1 MNSSLVPKPRPR
13 SKTKDT
19 TLRGRSVWIDETGDI
34 TGEKGT
40 RYSEVTTT
48 IPWGTEW
55 ITAPSI
61 DKDGSKLSDKEV
73 KQKLI
78 DNEGRDFITG
88 EKLPT
93 FESEPE
99 ATAYAK
105 WRSDTMFDLEKI
117 EKGYPEKV
125 YENVEPE
132 KEENSFMYDM
142 GSYAKGIGKA
152 LAAIGLRKFG
162 VDYYPTADGFFEGGD
177 VQKEDPALK
186 FKRRSTVTD
195 QSINDAINAQPKK
208 GMGYV
213 ELLIDNIIG
222 LDNEYESFGEKL
234 GTEFNKDELGF
245 LKNIAVGA
253 YEGAKEFV
261 TSPVDTTKSVVKDIA
276 DSVQR
281 LGTEDLDMRL
291 KRLYNVTYADATD
304 EQVNRARE
312 SVFGD
317 ALTALELVPAGA
329 ATAVVAKQ
337 ALKSGAGKQVVDF
350 AKRIEVDPD
359 AVGSLGGNIR
369 LTPKDTIDLDEP
381 TERTSLS
388 VTDTLPKSEVSPLTK
403 ESTDKR
409 LFETGAIQSFDDTI
423 DPEYLTVSPEAARE
437 SLLKDKAFATRDFY
451 SSITTALEN
460 RVGKKGISGK
470 VAKKFLEKNAPNINK
485 QELYWSGLLD
495 VLEDDKVYKRDE
507 LLSLAKENTPQIE
520 IEVLGPHF
528 KVGEGVKKPRHF
540 EMQRITGAI
549 KFKRDDG
556 SLISPALHTKD
567 DFDYAEI
574 LIRNKNQKTSN
585 YKDVLEGHWGGRD
598 DVLSHARVTYL
609 DYMDP
614 NKDKSVAVIDE
625 LQSDAVQ
632 KAVIAS
638 KETGK
643 QKTDLQKKI
652 GNAPTESD
660 IAFHYEMELSDHVF
674 SYVLGAVPL
683 SKKFKDQMNKRYN
696 EGREAHPEFPFDF
709 DRITDQDIADDMIR
723 EGLTDTVKKFA
734 ELKNKHNLGEI
745 TYEQV
750 VDELAKEFNLKKSAI
765 TRKTTPGYFPI
776 VDDAFLNVLGD
787 YVFTK
792 KEVRKYNKENDN
804 LMRSNLMDIFEE
816 INTKDFEDNLVPL
829 NLTGSVRTAL
839 LGVIKD
845 AKERGINKI
854 IIPPVESL
862 MKVRSMGGASKKAF
876 EATYVNAAIKALK
889 ALQLETKGKINFKRK
904 EDDLI
909 SFEAGSNPIIIDVSN
924 FEIPEFAQFR
934 FYKGGD
940 VPKNNWEKLTRWI
953 KSKLDEIENPFK
965 EVSFA
970 VGPAV
975 VRAFNQM
982 VKADEQ
988 RAKETFPDL
997 YRKWERGEK
1006 LYNKGGVTMKDQMQM
1021 AFMDEGGLRDDGMNR
1036 DPVSGNEVPSGSLA
1050 EEVRDDVP
1058 ARLSEGEYVVPADVV
1073 RFYGVKFFED
1083 LRTKAKMGLQDME
1096 QNGRIGGTPID
1107 EPNPARSMDGD
1118 LSSEELEFI
1127 QSLVGDERNL
1137 DAMSQE
1143 MTSQTTALN
1152 EGGEVRGY
1160 YDSSMVT
1167 NPYRQPYVPAY
1178 ATPGAM
1184 TIGMNAPYIYPG
1196 SGGTP
1201 GYGPPQAPK
1210 EPEGGCPEGMMWDGT
1225 MCVIDPNYVAP
1236 QRGGG
1241 GSDDDDGPDMPAPK
1255 PWYEGADLTNPSAYI
1270 DGILAPEKE
1279 DQSIV
1284 GGILSNMPIF
1294 KAVGSIGHLSNV
1306 AKARATVA
1314 MAKVTEV
1321 NGKAKYSDEEI
1332 AEMEAKIDKYI
1343 ADNNVNRKIADSIA
1357 SGRMFT
1363 TSGMG
1368 NFDKNKDGKLDFL
1381 EELGGNIKEKQP
1393 TKPEP
1398 EPDKKDRTYAT
1409 TDSDTGKT
1417 ISVTR
1422 PTPKDDSPSR
1432 PVGKSGIDIAKKQ
1445 QSSVNVGGPG
1455 FRSSTPKKPT
1465 PKKVNIKKEQE
1476 KSVNVGGP
1484 GFRNK
1489 GGLMSK
1495 KKKK

>member
-19 TLRGRSVWIDETGDI
+19 TLRGRPVWIDKTGDI

-61 DKDGSKLSDKEV
+61 DKDGSRLSDEEV
-73 KQKLI
+73 KQKLK

-99 ATAYAK
+99 ATAYAE
-105 WRSDTMFDLEKI
+105 WRSDTMFDLEEI

-152 LAAIGLRKFG
+152 LAAIGLRRYG
-162 VDYYPTADGFFEGGD
+162 VDYYPTADGFFKGGD

-213 ELLIDNIIG
+213 ELLVDNIVG

-337 ALKSGAGKQVVDF
+337 ALKSGAGKQAIDF

-369 LTPKDTIDLDEP
+369 LTPKDTSDFDRSQITP
-381 TERTSLS
+381 VQRKR
-388 VTDTLPKSEVSPLTK
+388 TDTLPKSEVSPLTK

-409 LFETGAIQSFDDTI
+409 LFETGVVDFFYDS
-423 DPEYLTVSPEAARE
+423 DPEYMTVSPEAARE
-437 SLLKDKAFATRDFY
+437 SFRKDKEFYTRDFY

-495 VLEDDKVYKRDE
+495 ILEDDKVYKRDE
-507 LLSLAKENTPQIE
+507 LLSLAKENTPQVE
-520 IEVLGPHF
+520 IEVLTNPRF
-528 KVGEGVKKPRHF
+528 EVGDPSKRPKF
-540 EMQRITGAI
+540 FTMQRITKAI
-549 KFKRDDG
+549 RLKNNDG
-556 SLISPALHTKD
+556 SLISERPSFE

-574 LIRNKNQKTSN
+574 LITNKNKKESF
-585 YKDVLEGHWGGRD
+585 YDGAYEHWGESG
-598 DVLSHARVTYL
+598 VLGHARVTYI
-609 DYMDP
+609 
-614 NKDKSVAVIDE
+614 NHRDKSAAVVDE
-625 LQSDAVQ
+625 FQSDAVQ
-632 KAVIAS
+632 GGGIAS
-638 KETGK
+638 KQTSERWANI
-643 QKTDLQKKI
+643 KKDRDDGLPTLGDI
-652 GNAPTESD
+652 GL
-660 IAFHYEMELSDHVF
+660 HYELELFDFVS
-674 SYVLGAVPL
+674 SYFLGNVPL
-683 SKKFKDQMNKRYN
+683 SKKFKDEIKRYN
-696 EGREAHPEFPFDF
+696 YDF
-709 DRITDQDIADDMIR
+709 DSITDQEAAETAIKV
-723 EGLTDTVKKFA
+723 GLTDTVKKLTK
-734 ELKNKHNLGEI
+734 LKDKHIRNEI
-745 TYEQV
+745 TYGEV
-750 VDELAKEFNLKKSAI
+750 VDELAKEFNLKTSAI
-765 TRKTTPGYFPI
+765 KRRSI
-776 VDDAFLNVLGD
+776 QEISEIDNAFANVLGD
-787 YVFTK
+787 YVFGK
-792 KEVRKYNKENDN
+792 SVVRKHDKNNNGEMKED
-804 LMRSNLMDIFEE
+804 LASIFSA
-816 INTKDFEDNLVPL
+816 INVQDFTDHLVPL

-862 MKVRSMGGASKKAF
+862 MKVRRGGSKPAF
-876 EATYVNAAIKALK
+876 KATYEDAAIKALK
-889 ALQLETKGKINFKRK
+889 ELKSETKGKINFERK

-909 SFEAGSNPIIIDVSN
+909 SFEAGSDPIIIDVSD

-940 VPKNNWEKLTRWI
+940 VPKNNWERLTRWI

-965 EVSFA
+965 KA
-970 VGPAV
+970 NYDWGPGV
-975 VRAFNQM
+975 VRAFKQM
-982 VKADEQ
+982 VKIDEQ

-997 YRKWERGEK
+997 YRKHIKGEK

-1021 AFMDEGGLRDDGMNR
+1021 AFIDEGGLRDDGMNR

-1096 QNGRIGGTPID
+1096 QNGRIGGTPIN
-1107 EPNPARSMDGD
+1107 EPTPARSMDED
-1118 LSSEELEFI
+1118 LSSEEFEFL

-1143 MTSQTTALN
+1143 MTSQATALS

-1167 NPYRQPYVPAY
+1167 NPYQQPYVPAY

-1184 TIGMNAPYIYPG
+1184 TVGMNAPYIYPG

-1201 GYGPPQAPK
+1201 GYGPPQAPQ
-1210 EPEGGCPEGMMWDGT
+1210 EPPGGCPEGMMWNGT

-1241 GSDDDDGPDMPAPK
+1241 GSDDDGPGTTAPEPK
-1255 PWYEGADLTNPSAYI
+1255 PWYEGIDVSDPSGYL
-1270 DGILAPEKE
+1270 DGLLGAQQE
-1279 DQSIV
+1279 DQSMI

-1332 AEMEAKIDKYI
+1332 SAMEAKIDKYI
-1343 ADNNVNRKIADSIA
+1343 DDNNVNRKIADSIA

-1393 TKPEP
+1393 TKPKP
-1398 EPDKKDRTYAT
+1398 EYIDTSKLKGVSTSTTFKKDG
-1409 TDSDTGKT
+1409 DTGTETDALRRQRSDESKSNLEKMMADTRKRADAIKAESKKT
-1417 ISVTR
+1417 
-1422 PTPKDDSPSR
+1422 
-1432 PVGKSGIDIAKKQ
+1432 GKSIAEIGRASAPSSASKTAKQ
-1445 QSSVNVGGPG
+1445 
-1455 FRSSTPKKPT
+1455 KA
-1465 PKKVNIKKEQE
+1465 KEE
-1476 KSVNVGGP
+1476 GDPRGMD
-1484 GFRNK
+1484 K

>member
-1 MNSSLVPKPRPR
+1 MNSSLVPKLRPR
-13 SKTKDT
+13 TKTKET
-19 TLRGRSVWIDETGDI
+19 TLRGRPVFIDETGDI
-34 TGEKGT
+34 TGKKKT

-99 ATAYAK
+99 ATKYAK

-132 KEENSFMYDM
+132 KEENSFYYDM

-152 LAAIGLRKFG
+152 LAAIGLRRYG
-162 VDYYPTADGFFEGGD
+162 INYYPTADGFSEGGD
-177 VQKEDPALK
+177 TVYPELK
-186 FKRRSTVTD
+186 PKRKSTVT
-195 QSINDAINAQPKK
+195 SEKINNAINTQPKK

-213 ELLIDNIIG
+213 ELLVDNIIG
-222 LDNEYESFGEKL
+222 LDNKYESFGEKL

-317 ALTALELVPAGA
+317 ALTALELVPAGGA
-329 ATAVVAKQ
+329 VAITAKK
-337 ALKSGAGKQVVDF
+337 ALKSGAAKQGIDF

-369 LTPKDTIDLDEP
+369 LAPKDTTDFNKPI
-381 TERTSLS
+381 ERTPLS
-388 VTDTLPKSEVSPLTK
+388 DTDTLPKSQVSPLVK

-409 LFETGAIQSFDDTI
+409 LFETGAIDSSFDDI
-423 DPEYLTVSPEAARE
+423 ESEYLIEGAQE
-437 SLLKDKAFATRDFY
+437 SLLKDKEFYTRDFY

-485 QELYWSGLLD
+485 QELHWSGLLD

-507 LLSLAKENTPQIE
+507 LLLLAKENTPQVE

-528 KVGEGVKKPRHF
+528 KVGEGVKKPKHF

-549 KFKRDDG
+549 KFKNNDG

-574 LIRNKNQKTSN
+574 LIRNKNKKTSN
-585 YKDVLEGHWGGRD
+585 YKDALLGHWGERD
-598 DVLSHARVTYL
+598 DVISHARVTYI
-609 DYMDP
+609 DHMDP
-614 NKDKSVAVIDE
+614 TTGSKDKSVAVVDE

-643 QKTDLQKKI
+643 LKTDLQKKI
-652 GNAPTESD
+652 GNVPTESD
-660 IAFHYEMELSDHVF
+660 IAFHYELELSDFVF
-674 SYVLGAVPL
+674 SYVAGDIPL
-683 SKKFKDQMNKRYN
+683 SKKFKDKINSYN
-696 EGREAHPEFPFDF
+696 YDF
-709 DRITDQDIADDMIR
+709 DSITDPDIAEDVIR
-723 EGLTDTVKKFA
+723 VGLTDTVKKFA
-734 ELKNKHNLGEI
+734 ELKNKHTLGEI

-792 KEVRKYNKENDN
+792 KEVRNYNKNNDN
-804 LMRSNLMDIFEE
+804 LMRSSLMDIFEE
-816 INTKDFEDNLVPL
+816 INVKDFEDNLVPL
-829 NLTGSVRTAL
+829 NLTGSVRTSL

-862 MKVRSMGGASKKAF
+862 MKVRQGGSKKAF

-889 ALQLETKGKINFKRK
+889 ELQSETKGKINFKRK

-909 SFEAGSNPIIIDVSN
+909 SFETDSDPIIIDVSD
-924 FEIPEFAQFR
+924 FEIGEFTQFR
-934 FYKGGD
+934 F
-940 VPKNNWEKLTRWI
+940 
-953 KSKLDEIENPFK
+953 
-965 EVSFA
+965 A
-970 VGPAV
+970 
-975 VRAFNQM
+975 
-982 VKADEQ
+982 
-988 RAKETFPDL
+988 
-997 YRKWERGEK
+997 
-1006 LYNKGGVTMKDQMQM
+1006 
-1021 AFMDEGGLRDDGMNR
+1021 EGGSVENMDGQMEMIFEEGGITDDGTTT
-1036 DPVSGNEVPSGSLA
+1036 DPVSGNDVPPGSLA
-1050 EEVRDDVP
+1050 REVRDDVP

-1073 RFYGVKFFED
+1073 RFYGVKFFEN
-1083 LRTKAKMGLQDME
+1083 LRTEAKMGLQDME
-1096 QNGRIGGTPID
+1096 ENGRIGGQPID
-1107 EPNPARSMDGD
+1107 RPTPARSSSEE
-1118 LSSEELEFI
+1118 LSSEELEFL
-1127 QSLVGDERNL
+1127 QSIAGDERNL
-1137 DAMSQE
+1137 DAASQE
-1143 MTSQTTALN
+1143 MSSQVNTLN
-1152 EGGEVRGY
+1152 QGGQVKGY
-1160 YDSSMVT
+1160 YNAGMVT
-1167 NPYRQPYVPAY
+1167 SPYQQPYLPSY

-1184 TIGMNAPYIYPG
+1184 TVGMTAPYAGAYEG
-1196 SGGTP
+1196 
-1201 GYGPPQAPK
+1201 GPPTGGAPAK
-1210 EPEGGCPEGMMWDGT
+1210 EPEGGCPEGMIWNGT
-1225 MCVIDPNYVAP
+1225 MCVIDPNYQAP
-1236 QRGGG
+1236 RAPSSGG
-1241 GSDDDDGPDMPAPK
+1241 DDDQPDMPEVK
-1255 PWYEGADLTNPSAYI
+1255 PWYEDVDLNDTQGYI
-1270 DGILAPEKE
+1270 NNILAAEKKDE
-1279 DQSIV
+1279 SLVGGLLSNIPIV
-1284 GGILSNMPIF
+1284 G
-1294 KAVGSIGHLSNV
+1294 AVTSIGKLSNV
-1306 AKARATVA
+1306 AKARAALEV
-1314 MAKVTEV
+1314 AKVLEV
-1321 NGKAKYSDEEI
+1321 GGKKKYSDKEI
-1332 AEMEAKIDKYI
+1332 EAMESTIDKYI
-1343 ADNNVNRKIADSIA
+1343 DDNNVDKKLANVIA
-1357 SGRMFT
+1357 T
-1363 TSGMG
+1363 
-1368 NFDKNKDGKLDFL
+1368 GKLNTSSFMNKADENNDGIL
-1381 EELGGNIKEKQP
+1381 TPEEIAAATGIPLAEVVKQP
-1393 TKPEP
+1393 TKQQTSVKTSKDITSDAQIKQKQDDRKNEKSAASIAAQKAGQAAI
-1398 EPDKKDRTYAT
+1398 DKAKKDRPTGAIAT
-1409 TDSDTGKT
+1409 SQTIQDTMK
-1417 ISVTR
+1417 
-1422 PTPKDDSPSR
+1422 
-1432 PVGKSGIDIAKKQ
+1432 KS
-1445 QSSVNVGGPG
+1445 
-1455 FRSSTPKKPT
+1455 
-1465 PKKVNIKKEQE
+1465 KEELESQYGSGL
-1476 KSVNVGGP
+1476 K
-1484 GFRNK
+1484 K
-1489 GGLMSK
+1489 GGLIK